1 MRSSHAIVSVLIRL
15 SYARSLRRTL
25 WANPLLRYR
34 VLDPG
39 SSLSPVMRPFTRI
52 MHSFNT
58 ALPRQ
63 RYGTRCSALHETY
76 GVALISLC
84 S

>member
-15 SYARSLRRTL
+15 SYTRSLRRTL
-25 WANPLLRYR
+25 WTNPLLCYR
-34 VLDPG
+34 VPASG
-39 SSLSPVMRPFTRI
+39 YSPSAVMRAFTRM

-63 RYGTRCSALHETY
+63 RYGTRCTALHETY
-76 GVALISLC
+76 GVAVTSSC